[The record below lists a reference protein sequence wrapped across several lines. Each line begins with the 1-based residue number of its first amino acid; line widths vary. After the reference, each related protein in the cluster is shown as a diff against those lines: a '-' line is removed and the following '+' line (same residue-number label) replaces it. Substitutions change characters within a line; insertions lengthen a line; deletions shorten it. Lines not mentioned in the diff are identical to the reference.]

1 MKRLK
6 LRLYGLAR
14 AADNNEHMLNA
25 ETFALVR
32 EALAVTAYDEHLAL
46 RLAEEKRRIV
56 PMCADCT
63 HPCGRTADPDESVLQ
78 DAYLLSIENE
88 LLMRLIRCGIAF
100 YGEKETERLCSQLH

>member
-32 EALAVTAYDEHLAL
+32 EALDASEYDESLPA
-46 RLAEEKRRIV
+46 RRAVEKRRIV

-63 HPCGRTADPDESVLQ
+63 HPCGRTADPDETVLQ
-78 DAYLLSIENE
+78 DAYLLDIEND
-88 LLMRLIRCGIAF
+88 LLKRLIRCGIAY
-100 YGEKETERLCSQLH
+100 YGEEETERLCNQLH